1 MCSVRCQHDV
11 LIGDESTRLT
21 NVWEELFKTCLNGNG
36 TENVLLAKLLDHE
49 VEEFI
54 SCDFIGVILIDGVG

>member
-1 MCSVRCQHDV
+1 MC
-11 LIGDESTRLT
+11 
-21 NVWEELFKTCLNGNG
+21 FNGKR